1 MELIYYLQ
9 GETAFLLKNKI
20 EEIKL
25 EAVVDEFNIIK
36 YDALEDDLKD
46 IVKELNTVSF
56 FDDKKITIVN
66 NVNHLKRFSKE
77 ELELF
82 EKYLKNPNS
91 DNIVILISNVN
102 IDDKYIKGLFDK
114 YCYIENISNIKL
126 EDLPKYILKIFTKD
140 NFTIDKEAIQL
151 LIQRTMENQDLLE
164 VEITKLMTYKLE
176 EKHISYEDVLSLV
189 PRTLEDN
196 IFEFTQNY
204 LNKQTKTYMRI
215 YYDLISARIT
225 PLTIIN
231 QLFNN
236 INLLIQV
243 KILLNNRFTQDMIAD
258 SLAISKGR
266 TYYLL
271 KDANKLRL
279 NELEKL
285 VKELAQLD
293 LNITLGLE
301 EESIGLELLLLG
313 KRNEFKL

>member
-46 IVKELNTVSF
+46 IVRELNTVSF

-82 EKYLKNPNS
+82 EKYLKNPNP

-293 LNITLGLE
+293 LNIKLGLE

>member
-82 EKYLKNPNS
+82 EKYLKNPNP

-293 LNITLGLE
+293 LNIKLGLE

-313 KRNEFKL
+313 KKNEFKL

>member
-82 EKYLKNPNS
+82 EKYLKNPNP

-293 LNITLGLE
+293 LNIKLGLE